1 MSDLRILALP
11 GSLRRASFNRG
22 LLVAA
27 QELLSGRAE
36 VELFSLA
43 DIPPYNDDVRAE
55 GYPEPV
61 ALLRAAIERA
71 DALLIGATEY
81 NFGPSGVLKNAIDW
95 ASRQPGPPLGGKPF
109 GLVGASVGGFG
120 TVRSQL
126 ALRQI
131 LLYVQAL
138 GYPASLHVS
147 GAAKLFDEE
156 GRLTDEQTRQSLS
169 DFLDGFLE
177 FLKRLGAGS

>member
-1 MSDLRILALP
+1 MHILAIG

-22 LLVAA
+22 LLLAT
-27 QELLSGRAE
+27 QEILEGRAE
-36 VELFSLA
+36 VEVISLA
-43 DIPPYNDDVRAE
+43 DIPLYDDDVRLV

-61 ALLRAAIERA
+61 ERLRGQIERA

-95 ASRQPGPPLGGKPF
+95 ASRPPGPPLLGKPF
-109 GLVGASVGGFG
+109 GLVGASTGGFG

-131 LLYVQAL
+131 LLFVQAL
-138 GYPASLHVS
+138 GYPSGLHVS
-147 GAAKLFDEE
+147 GAAELFDER
-156 GRLTDEQTRQSLS
+156 GRLTDEETRRKLS
-169 DFLDGFLE
+169 DYLDGYLAFLE
-177 FLKRLGAGS
+177 RIGG